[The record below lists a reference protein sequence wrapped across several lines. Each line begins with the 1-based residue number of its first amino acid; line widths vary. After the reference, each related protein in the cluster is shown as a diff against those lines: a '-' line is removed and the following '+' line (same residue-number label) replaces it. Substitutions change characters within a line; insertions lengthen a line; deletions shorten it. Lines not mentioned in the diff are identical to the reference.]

1 MDFRSSFSI
10 GALGWAARGLGRA
23 AAGAGGRAA
32 GERPT
37 SAPASSERAGK
48 LAYIDCLRGY
58 AVLMVML
65 CHTTYAFPEL
75 PYPVHRLTVFGWH
88 GVQLFFLASSLTL
101 LMSAEHERATTGR
114 VDVRHFF
121 LRRFLRIAPMYYLAA
136 AFYALL
142 KPPADSSLPQLLA
155 SLAFVNAWHPVTMPT
170 TGAWAP
176 VPGGW
181 SIGVEF
187 TFYFLFPAFAATVTS
202 IRGALVLLVAVLAL
216 GAGLDSLFL
225 PLLRARYGQ
234 TPADNFLYFWFP
246 DQAPVFVLGAIT
258 YFAVR
263 AVRQEGGHPLI
274 RAVRRRPG
282 ALIAA
287 ALALELLVADAPFG
301 FAHQL
306 RLGAPPP
313 QHLAASL
320 GFMLFI
326 IGMSQAR
333 PGALMNPVIAHV
345 GKVSFSAYLLHWAV
359 IRYLPDS
366 HPALFHVQAQGWTAI
381 AAFALCF
388 VAVVLVTCAGSTASY
403 ALVEAPCMRLA
414 KRLTARGGPMTARPE
429 PVALSAAALLP
440 VSPHPGLGNDGRTV
454 V

>member
-1 MDFRSSFSI
+1 M
-10 GALGWAARGLGRA
+10 
-23 AAGAGGRAA
+23 
-32 GERPT
+32 
-37 SAPASSERAGK
+37 
-48 LAYIDCLRGY
+48 
-58 AVLMVML
+58 
-65 CHTTYAFPEL
+65 
-75 PYPVHRLTVFGWH
+75 
-88 GVQLFFLASSLTL
+88 
-101 LMSAEHERATTGR
+101 
-114 VDVRHFF
+114 
-121 LRRFLRIAPMYYLAA
+121 
-136 AFYALL
+136 
-142 KPPADSSLPQLLA
+142 
-155 SLAFVNAWHPVTMPT
+155 
-170 TGAWAP
+170 
-176 VPGGW
+176 
-181 SIGVEF
+181 
-187 TFYFLFPAFAATVTS
+187 
-202 IRGALVLLVAVLAL
+202 
-216 GAGLDSLFL
+216 
-225 PLLRARYGQ
+225 
-234 TPADNFLYFWFP
+234 
-246 DQAPVFVLGAIT
+246 
-258 YFAVR
+258 
-263 AVRQEGGHPLI
+263 
-274 RAVRRRPG
+274 
-282 ALIAA
+282 
-287 ALALELLVADAPFG
+287 LVADAPFG